1 MRSGCRTLNR
11 HGMYYIECHHCGRLV
26 EIKSQ
31 YMVFCPACKRKMDN
45 SFAEWSKRNP
55 GRGYEEYLGEQ
66 AVSATA
72 LEGVREQR
80 KIGRAIMRRKA
91 ARRALLALGIAVLV
105 TVTGISGYWAWNRY
119 NRSASMGALLNKAWQ
134 ISYYE
139 DLGAT
144 LKFPSPLEKEAAF
157 SADSLQREND
167 RITADTV
174 QRQVVLNAVS
184 RQWSEP
190 GVVSVTAS
198 RIDYQPDFGVDRDI
212 ATRQILLN
220 MLQENNLQGFEFFR
234 NDYSIPNVEA
244 RSLSGSY
251 LLGVEAFE
259 FRALMAQ
266 YGHTVW
272 YFMVAYPRSKPE
284 GLLVAERFFK
294 GILIDRQLTGRE

>member
-1 MRSGCRTLNR
+1 M
-11 HGMYYIECHHCGRLV
+11 HYIKCSHCGKLV

-31 YMVFCPACKRKMDN
+31 YMVFCPACQKKMDN
-45 SFAEWSKRNP
+45 SFTEWSKRNP
-55 GRGYEEYLGEQ
+55 GRSYEEYLSGL
-66 AVSATA
+66 AVSETA
-72 LEGVREQR
+72 VEGVREQR
-80 KIGRAIMRRKA
+80 KIGRAIVRGKA
-91 ARRALLALGIAVLV
+91 ARRAFLALGIAVLV
-105 TVTGISGYWAWNRY
+105 TVLSIGGYWAWNRY
-119 NRSASMGALLNKAWQ
+119 NRSASITAQLNKAWR
-134 ISYYE
+134 ISYYD

-144 LKFPSPLEKEAAF
+144 LKFPFPLEKESAF

-167 RITADTV
+167 RLTADTI
-174 QRQVVLNAVS
+174 QRQVVLSAVS
-184 RQWSEP
+184 RRWAEP
-190 GVVSVTAS
+190 GTVSVTAS

-251 LLGVEAFE
+251 LLGIEAFE

-294 GILIDRQLTGRE
+294 GILIDRQLTGRTAE

>member
-1 MRSGCRTLNR
+1 M
-11 HGMYYIECHHCGRLV
+11 HYIKCSHCGKLV

-31 YMVFCPACKRKMDN
+31 YMVFCPACNKKMDN
-45 SFAEWSKRNP
+45 SYAEWSKRNP
-55 GRGYEEYLGEQ
+55 GQSYEKYLSEL
-66 AVSATA
+66 AVSDTA

-80 KIGRAIMRRKA
+80 KIGRAIVRGKA
-91 ARRALLALGIAVLV
+91 AKRAVIALGIAVLL
-105 TVTGISGYWAWNRY
+105 TVLGFGGYWAWARY
-119 NRSASMGALLNKAWQ
+119 NRSASINALLNKAWQ
-134 ISYYE
+134 ISYYD

-144 LKFPSPLEKEAAF
+144 LKFPFPLEAETGF

-174 QRQVVLNAVS
+174 QRQVVLGAMS

-190 GVVSVTAS
+190 GVISVTAS

-220 MLQENNLQGFEFFR
+220 MLQENNLQGFEFYR
-234 NDYSIPNVEA
+234 NDYSTPNIQA

-251 LLGVEAFE
+251 LLGPEAFE

-294 GILIDRQLTGRE
+294 GILIDRQLTGQPVQ

>member
-1 MRSGCRTLNR
+1 M
-11 HGMYYIECHHCGRLV
+11 HYIKCSHCGKLV

-31 YMVFCPACKRKMDN
+31 YMVFCPACNKKMNN
-45 SFAEWSKRNP
+45 SYAEWSKRNP
-55 GRGYEEYLGEQ
+55 GRSYEEYLSEQ
-66 AVSATA
+66 AVSGTA
-72 LEGVREQR
+72 LEGVRQQR
-80 KIGRAIMRRKA
+80 KIGRAIVRGKTTKQA
-91 ARRALLALGIAVLV
+91 VIALGIAILV
-105 TVTGISGYWAWNRY
+105 TLLGFGGYWAWAHY
-119 NRSASMGALLNKAWQ
+119 NRSASIDALLNKAWQ
-134 ISYYE
+134 IGYYE

-144 LKFPSPLEKEAAF
+144 LKFPFPLEAETDF

-167 RITADTV
+167 RLTADTL
-174 QRQVVLNAVS
+174 QRQIVLNAVS

-190 GVVSVTAS
+190 GVISVTAS

-220 MLQENNLQGFEFFR
+220 MLQENNLQGFEFYR
-234 NDYSIPNVEA
+234 NDYSIPNVQA

-251 LLGVEAFE
+251 LLGPEAFE

-294 GILIDRQLTGRE
+294 GILIDRQLTGQPAR

>member
-1 MRSGCRTLNR
+1 M
-11 HGMYYIECHHCGRLV
+11 HYIKCSHCGKLV

-31 YMVFCPACKRKMDN
+31 YMVFCPACQKKMDN
-45 SFAEWSKRNP
+45 SFTEWSKRNP
-55 GRGYEEYLGEQ
+55 GRSYEEYLSGL
-66 AVSATA
+66 AVSETA
-72 LEGVREQR
+72 VEGVREQR
-80 KIGRAIMRRKA
+80 KIGRAIVRGKA
-91 ARRALLALGIAVLV
+91 ARRAFLALGIAVLV
-105 TVTGISGYWAWNRY
+105 TVLSIGGYWAWNRY
-119 NRSASMGALLNKAWQ
+119 NRSASITALLNKAWR
-134 ISYYE
+134 ISYYD

-144 LKFPSPLEKEAAF
+144 LKFPFPLEKESSF

-167 RITADTV
+167 RLTADTV
-174 QRQVVLNAVS
+174 QRQVVLSAVS
-184 RQWSEP
+184 RRWAEP
-190 GVVSVTAS
+190 GTVSVTAS

-251 LLGVEAFE
+251 LLGIEAFE

-294 GILIDRQLTGRE
+294 GILIDRQLTGRTAE

>member
-1 MRSGCRTLNR
+1 M
-11 HGMYYIECHHCGRLV
+11 HYIKCSHCGKLV

-31 YMVFCPACKRKMDN
+31 YMVFCPACNKKMDN
-45 SFAEWSKRNP
+45 SYAEWNKRNP
-55 GRGYEEYLGEQ
+55 GQSYEKYLSEL
-66 AVSATA
+66 AVSDTA

-80 KIGRAIMRRKA
+80 KIGRAIVRGKA
-91 ARRALLALGIAVLV
+91 AKRAVIALGIAVLV
-105 TVTGISGYWAWNRY
+105 TVLGFGGYWAWARY
-119 NRSASMGALLNKAWQ
+119 NRSASINALLNKAWQ
-134 ISYYE
+134 ISYYD

-144 LKFPSPLEKEAAF
+144 LKFPFPLEAETGF

-174 QRQVVLNAVS
+174 QRQVVLGAVS

-190 GVVSVTAS
+190 GVISVTAS

-220 MLQENNLQGFEFFR
+220 MLQENNLQGFEFYR
-234 NDYSIPNVEA
+234 NDYSTPNVQA

-251 LLGVEAFE
+251 LLGPEAFE

-294 GILIDRQLTGRE
+294 GILIDRQLTGLPAR

>member
-1 MRSGCRTLNR
+1 M
-11 HGMYYIECHHCGRLV
+11 HYIECHHCGRLV

-55 GRGYEEYLGEQ
+55 GRGYEEYLGEL
-66 AVSATA
+66 AVSDTA

-80 KIGRAIMRRKA
+80 KIGRAIMRGKA
-91 ARRALLALGIAVLV
+91 ARRALLALGIALLV
-105 TVTGISGYWAWNRY
+105 TVVGIGGYWAWNRY
-119 NRSASMGALLNKAWQ
+119 NRSASMGALLHKVWQ

-144 LKFPSPLEKEAAF
+144 LKFPFPLEKEAAF

-294 GILIDRQLTGRE
+294 GILIDRQLTGREQ

>member
-1 MRSGCRTLNR
+1 M
-11 HGMYYIECHHCGRLV
+11 HYIKCSHCGKLV

-31 YMVFCPACKRKMDN
+31 YMVFCPACQKKMDN
-45 SFAEWSKRNP
+45 SFTEWSKRNP
-55 GRGYEEYLGEQ
+55 GRSYEEYLSGL
-66 AVSATA
+66 AVSETA
-72 LEGVREQR
+72 VEGVREQR
-80 KIGRAIMRRKA
+80 KIGRAIVRGKA
-91 ARRALLALGIAVLV
+91 ARRAFLALGIAVLV
-105 TVTGISGYWAWNRY
+105 TVLSIGGYWAWNRY
-119 NRSASMGALLNKAWQ
+119 NRSASITALLNKAWR
-134 ISYYE
+134 ISYYD

-144 LKFPSPLEKEAAF
+144 LKFPFPLEKESAF

-167 RITADTV
+167 RLTADTI
-174 QRQVVLNAVS
+174 QRQVVLSAVS
-184 RQWSEP
+184 RRWAEP
-190 GVVSVTAS
+190 GTVSVTAS

-251 LLGVEAFE
+251 LLGIEAFE

-294 GILIDRQLTGRE
+294 GILIDRQLTGRTAE

>member
-1 MRSGCRTLNR
+1 M
-11 HGMYYIECHHCGRLV
+11 HYIKCSHCGKLV

-31 YMVFCPACKRKMDN
+31 YMVFCPACNKKMDN
-45 SFAEWSKRNP
+45 SYAEWSKRNP
-55 GRGYEEYLGEQ
+55 GQSYEKYLSEL
-66 AVSATA
+66 AVSDTA

-80 KIGRAIMRRKA
+80 KIGRAIVRGKA
-91 ARRALLALGIAVLV
+91 AKRAVIALGIAVLL
-105 TVTGISGYWAWNRY
+105 TVLGFGGYWAWARY
-119 NRSASMGALLNKAWQ
+119 NRSASINALLNKAWQ
-134 ISYYE
+134 ISYY
-139 DLGAT
+139 DNLGAT
-144 LKFPSPLEKEAAF
+144 LKFPFPLEAETGF

-174 QRQVVLNAVS
+174 QRQVVLGAVS

-190 GVVSVTAS
+190 GVISVTAS

-220 MLQENNLQGFEFFR
+220 MLQENNLQGFEFYR
-234 NDYSIPNVEA
+234 NDYSTPNIQA

-251 LLGVEAFE
+251 LLGPEAFE

-294 GILIDRQLTGRE
+294 GILIDRQLTGQPVQ

>member
-1 MRSGCRTLNR
+1 M
-11 HGMYYIECHHCGRLV
+11 HYIKCSHCGKLV

-31 YMVFCPACKRKMDN
+31 YMVFCPACHKKMDN
-45 SFAEWSKRNP
+45 SFTEWSKRNP
-55 GRGYEEYLGEQ
+55 GRSYEEYLGGL
-66 AVSATA
+66 AVSETA

-80 KIGRAIMRRKA
+80 KIGRAIVRGKA

-105 TVTGISGYWAWNRY
+105 TVLSIGGYWAWNRY
-119 NRSASMGALLNKAWQ
+119 NRSASITALLNKAWR
-134 ISYYE
+134 ISYYD

-144 LKFPSPLEKEAAF
+144 LKFPFPLEKESSF

-167 RITADTV
+167 RLTADTV
-174 QRQVVLNAVS
+174 QRQVVLSAVS
-184 RQWSEP
+184 RRWAEP
-190 GVVSVTAS
+190 GTVSVTAS

-251 LLGVEAFE
+251 LLGIEAFE

-294 GILIDRQLTGRE
+294 GILIDRQLTGRMSE

>member
-1 MRSGCRTLNR
+1 M
-11 HGMYYIECHHCGRLV
+11 HYIKCSQCGKLV

-31 YMVFCPACKRKMDN
+31 YMVFCPACKKKMEN
-45 SFAEWSKRNP
+45 SYAEWSKRNP
-55 GRGYEEYLGEQ
+55 GRSYEEYLSEL
-66 AVSATA
+66 AVSDTA

-80 KIGRAIMRRKA
+80 KIGRAIIRGKA
-91 ARRALLALGIAVLV
+91 AKRAVIALGIAVLA
-105 TVTGISGYWAWNRY
+105 TVLGFGGYWAWARY
-119 NRSASMGALLNKAWQ
+119 NRSASMAALLNKAWQ

-144 LKFPSPLEKEAAF
+144 LKFPFPLKKEEAF

-167 RITADTV
+167 RLTADTI
-174 QRQVVLNAVS
+174 QRQVVVGAVS

-190 GVVSVTAS
+190 GVASVTAS

-220 MLQENNLQGFEFFR
+220 MLQENNLQGFEFYR
-234 NDYSIPNVEA
+234 NDYSTPNIQA

-251 LLGVEAFE
+251 LLGPEAFE

-294 GILIDRQLTGRE
+294 GILIDRQLTGQPVQ

>member
-1 MRSGCRTLNR
+1 M
-11 HGMYYIECHHCGRLV
+11 HYIKCSHCGKLV

-31 YMVFCPACKRKMDN
+31 YMVFCPACHKKMAN
-45 SFAEWSKRNP
+45 SFTEWSKRNP
-55 GRGYEEYLGEQ
+55 GCSYGEYLGDM
-66 AVSATA
+66 AVSETA
-72 LEGVREQR
+72 LKGVRDQR
-80 KIGRAIMRRKA
+80 KIGRAIVRGKVT
-91 ARRALLALGIAVLV
+91 RRAFLAVGIAVLV
-105 TVTGISGYWAWNRY
+105 TVLGIGGYWAWNRY
-119 NRSASMGALLNKAWQ
+119 NRSASIAALLNKAWR
-134 ISYYE
+134 ISYYD

-144 LKFPSPLEKEAAF
+144 LKFPFPLEKESAF
-157 SADSLQREND
+157 SVDSLQREND
-167 RITADTV
+167 RLTADTV
-174 QRQVVLNAVS
+174 QRQVVLSAVS
-184 RQWSEP
+184 RRWAEP
-190 GVVSVTAS
+190 GTVSVTAS

-251 LLGVEAFE
+251 LLGIEAFE

-294 GILIDRQLTGRE
+294 GILIDRQLTGKPAE

>member
-1 MRSGCRTLNR
+1 M
-11 HGMYYIECHHCGRLV
+11 HYIKCSHCGKLV

-31 YMVFCPACKRKMDN
+31 YMVFCPACNKKMDN
-45 SFAEWSKRNP
+45 SYAEWSKRNP
-55 GRGYEEYLGEQ
+55 GQSYEEYLSEL
-66 AVSATA
+66 AVSDIA

-80 KIGRAIMRRKA
+80 KIGRAIVRGKA
-91 ARRALLALGIAVLV
+91 AKRAVIALGIAVLL
-105 TVTGISGYWAWNRY
+105 TVLGFGGYWAWARY
-119 NRSASMGALLNKAWQ
+119 NRSASINALLNKAWQ
-134 ISYYE
+134 ISYYD

-144 LKFPSPLEKEAAF
+144 LKFPFPLEAETGF

-174 QRQVVLNAVS
+174 QRQVVLGAVS

-190 GVVSVTAS
+190 GVISVTAS

-220 MLQENNLQGFEFFR
+220 MLQENNLQGFEFYR
-234 NDYSIPNVEA
+234 NDYSTPNVQA

-251 LLGVEAFE
+251 LLGPEAFE

-294 GILIDRQLTGRE
+294 GILIDRQLTGQPVQ